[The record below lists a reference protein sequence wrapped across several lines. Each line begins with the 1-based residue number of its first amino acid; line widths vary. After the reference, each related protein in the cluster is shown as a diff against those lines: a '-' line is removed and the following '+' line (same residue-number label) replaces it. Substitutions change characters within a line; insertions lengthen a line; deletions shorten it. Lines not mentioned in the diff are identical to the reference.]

1 MQIKFLLKR
10 LRGVNIHTHPPYKVV
25 TSGRTLE
32 NYPAGYRKVS
42 SELIFLARAI
52 VLNQDFVQFV
62 RNFRQKHGLP
72 PEGFEA
78 GPCHF
83 ILRDKKHKKLAK
95 LGQQVQW
102 DLIASK
108 VHGDYSV
115 HPLLKPHFFSIVWC
129 NTIEHHIEPISIY
142 YATSEDP
149 QLEIHITHDVKF
161 SELIGFLRA
170 KKANI
175 EDNLKELSSKY
186 FTRTNLENI
195 RLLSLQTK
203 RMTET
208 DLFERAQKDKVLR
221 KLIPNLTTD
230 AFHKRC
236 GRARKLVKNLF
247 ITKRT

>member
-10 LRGVNIHTHPPYKVV
+10 LRGINIHTHPPYKVV
-25 TSGRTLE
+25 TSGRALE

-42 SELIFLARAI
+42 PELIFLARAI

-72 PEGFEA
+72 IEGFEA
-78 GPCHF
+78 GPCYF
-83 ILRDKKHKKLAK
+83 ILRDKKYKKLAK
-95 LGQQVQW
+95 LAQQVQW
-102 DLIASK
+102 DLISSE
-108 VHGDYSV
+108 VHGDYSI
-115 HPLLKPHFFSIVWC
+115 HPLLNPHLFSIVWC

-142 YATSEDP
+142 YATPEEP

-161 SELIGFLRA
+161 SELVGFLTSRKEA
-170 KKANI
+170 I
-175 EDNLKELSSKY
+175 ETNLKELPSKY
-186 FTRTNLENI
+186 FTKTNQENI

-203 RMTET
+203 NMTES
-208 DLFERAQKDKVLR
+208 DLFEKAQKDKVLR
-221 KLIPNLTTD
+221 QSLRDLTPD

-236 GRARKLVKNLF
+236 GRARKLIKNLF